1 MDLEKSTIE
10 FFHSKNL
17 SPSDIIEKLKGLDV
31 NDNKVYRVCRR
42 LNEGRLS
49 DNRHLS
55 GRRRTVRTAAMI
67 KRVRERIRRNP
78 QRSVNEIAS
87 QLGISRWSASQ
98 IVKEDQGLKAYKKR
112 KQHGLTN
119 DQKEKR
125 YKRSK
130 TLLEQH
136 GGTDLEHLVFSDE
149 KLFGVEESFNSQNT
163 RIYSLAIEDIPEH
176 MRTVQRFQNTGK
188 VMVWGA
194 ISKKGKFPL
203 FFVEKGVKINAKY
216 YKEQVLESFLKV
228 HGDTMYSNQPWT
240 FQQDSAPA
248 HKAKVTQDWC
258 EDNLPDFIPWT
269 LWPPSSPDLNPLDY
283 SIWGILEARVNAKR
297 HNSIESLKATLLREW
312 DRLSM
317 ENVRAAI
324 DIWPKRLRA
333 ARKNRGGRFE

>member
-1 MDLEKSTIE
+1 MDLEKSAIE

-55 GRRRTVRTAAMI
+55 GRRRTVRIAAMI

-78 QRSVNEIAS
+78 QRSVNEMAS

-98 IVKEDQGLKAYKKR
+98 IVKEDLGLKAYKKR
-112 KQHGLTN
+112 KQHGLTS

-125 YKRSK
+125 YERSK

-149 KLFGVEESFNSQNT
+149 KLFGV
-163 RIYSLAIEDIPEH
+163 
-176 MRTVQRFQNTGK
+176 RF
-188 VMVWGA
+188 GA
-194 ISKKGKFPL
+194 
-203 FFVEKGVKINAKY
+203 
-216 YKEQVLESFLKV
+216 
-228 HGDTMYSNQPWT
+228 

-248 HKAKVTQDWC
+248 HKAKITQEWC
-258 EDNLPDFIPWT
+258 EENLPDFIPWT

-283 SIWGILEARVNAKR
+283 SIWGILETRVNAKR
-297 HNSIESLKATLLREW
+297 HNSIESLKATLLKEW

-317 ENVRAAI
+317 ENERAAI
-324 DIWPKRLRA
+324 DIWPKRLKAVRTLIPNPNPNPNP
-333 ARKNRGGRFE
+333 KP